1 MHCASCA
8 SIIERTLSKTEGV
21 KKIEVNFAIE
31 TARVDFDE
39 QKITLELM
47 NAKIKNLGYV
57 LLPVNEGINGPAREI
72 KKDDKERELLGQK
85 RKVQFVFP
93 LAILVFFFMMW
104 DIASQV
110 WTFLPKLP
118 VSMEVYNALAMI
130 LSTIVLFWVGRP
142 FLLGVVRFVR
152 YGAANMDTL
161 IGIGT
166 LSAYLYSVVITLFPG
181 VRQALG
187 VDGFTYFDVTIV
199 VIGFVTLGKYL
210 EARSKMKTG
219 VAIEKL
225 AGLQAKTA
233 LVIRDGLETEISI
246 NEVKIG
252 DIIIVKPGA
261 KIPVDGIIV
270 EGQSSIDESMIT
282 GEPVPVD
289 KKAGDAVIGATIN
302 KQGNIRFS
310 AVKIGADTMLA
321 QIIKTVQEAQG
332 SKAPIQDLADRVAA
346 VFVPVVLGVAVLAF
360 VLWISLG
367 INTLGL
373 SAALTHAILSF
384 VGVLVIACPC
394 ALGLATPT
402 AIIVGV
408 GKGAEYGI
416 LIKNAESLEKLS
428 RVDTVVFDKTG
439 TITKGEPE
447 ATDIVAID
455 DKFSEN
461 EIIKYG
467 ASVEKL
473 SEHPLARAIVRLA
486 VGRKITL
493 YPVSNFSAMEGV
505 GVTGEIY
512 EKNVVVRKPSVK
524 EVMGGRISKL
534 QEQGKTVVLI
544 EVEGAVAGA
553 VALSDTIKDGA
564 TEAIAKLHRQN
575 IKTVMLTGDN
585 LHAANYIAKLA
596 GIDEV
601 IAQVLPGQKADK
613 IKELQAHGKKVAM
626 VGDGIND
633 APALALADVGIAMA
647 TGTDVA
653 IESAGV
659 ALLGGDIKKVPQAIE
674 LARATMRTV
683 KQNLF
688 WAFIYNLIGIPLAAG
703 VLYPLWGITLNP
715 VFAGLA
721 MAFSSVSVVSNSLRL
736 KTKKL

>member
-1 MHCASCA
+1 M
-8 SIIERTLSKTEGV
+8 
-21 KKIEVNFAIE
+21 
-31 TARVDFDE
+31 
-39 QKITLELM
+39 
-47 NAKIKNLGYV
+47 
-57 LLPVNEGINGPAREI
+57 
-72 KKDDKERELLGQK
+72 
-85 RKVQFVFP
+85 
-93 LAILVFFFMMW
+93 
-104 DIASQV
+104 
-110 WTFLPKLP
+110 
-118 VSMEVYNALAMI
+118 
-130 LSTIVLFWVGRP
+130 
-142 FLLGVVRFVR
+142 
-152 YGAANMDTL
+152 
-161 IGIGT
+161 
-166 LSAYLYSVVITLFPG
+166 
-181 VRQALG
+181 
-187 VDGFTYFDVTIV
+187 
-199 VIGFVTLGKYL
+199 
-210 EARSKMKTG
+210 
-219 VAIEKL
+219 
-225 AGLQAKTA
+225 
-233 LVIRDGLETEISI
+233 VIRDGLETEISI

-633 APALALADVGIAMA
+633 APALAAADVGIAMA

>member
-512 EKNVVVRKPSVK
+512 EKNVVVRKPSV
-524 EVMGGRISKL
+524 
-534 QEQGKTVVLI
+534 
-544 EVEGAVAGA
+544 
-553 VALSDTIKDGA
+553 
-564 TEAIAKLHRQN
+564 
-575 IKTVMLTGDN
+575 
-585 LHAANYIAKLA
+585 
-596 GIDEV
+596 
-601 IAQVLPGQKADK
+601 
-613 IKELQAHGKKVAM
+613 
-626 VGDGIND
+626 
-633 APALALADVGIAMA
+633 
-647 TGTDVA
+647 
-653 IESAGV
+653 
-659 ALLGGDIKKVPQAIE
+659 
-674 LARATMRTV
+674 
-683 KQNLF
+683 
-688 WAFIYNLIGIPLAAG
+688 
-703 VLYPLWGITLNP
+703 
-715 VFAGLA
+715 
-721 MAFSSVSVVSNSLRL
+721 
-736 KTKKL
+736 